1 MLQHEL
7 QPVPGSKKSRK
18 RVGRG
23 HGSGSVKTSGRGQKG
38 QKARTGHSK
47 MPVWFEGSPSKTN
60 TIKRSPYKRG
70 VGFSN
75 PNRVVYEVVNL
86 SKLDDWEGEVT
97 PESLF
102 ARGYV
107 RSVSNPELVNP
118 RPIKIL
124 GDGELTKPLIVRVHR
139 ITASAKQKITAAGGT
154 FVELN
159 PAETAEAEVQA

>member
-1 MLQHEL
+1 MQHEL
-7 QPVPGSKKSRK
+7 QPAPGSTHTKK

-23 HGSGSVKTSGRGQKG
+23 PGSGSGKTSGRGQKG

-75 PNRVVYEVVNL
+75 PNRLRYEVINL
-86 SKLDDWEGEVT
+86 SKLTDWDGEVT
-97 PESLF
+97 PETLVT
-102 ARGYV
+102 RGYA
-107 RSVSNPELVNP
+107 RSLVK
-118 RPIKIL
+118 PIKIL
-124 GDGELTKPLIVRVHR
+124 GNGELTRPLTVRVHR

-154 FVELN
+154 FVELT
-159 PAETAEAEVQA
+159 PAEAEDEASDS